1 MRLSKKKHPG
11 IIYPVLISLLILT
24 GSSFAITPVYAA
36 NNRDQKENF
45 RPEHIMFNVPD
56 PLAMIKWYCDNLGM
70 VVIRKG
76 TAPTYSSF
84 IADSG
89 KHMMLE
95 LGNFA
100 DYPKMD
106 FAKIDLNSMH
116 LAFVVNNIKQIKE
129 KLVAAGATV
138 AQDLFKTPGGDQVMV
153 LRDPWGLAIQFVERV
168 DPMFKYTGLR
178 MEHLEFN
185 VPDTHKK
192 AKWFEENLGMKIMRE
207 GGAPTFNMFI
217 SDPEHNMMM
226 ELNQNKDFPMLDFWK
241 VSHMATHFAF
251 TVKDI
256 QAAKKKL
263 IAGGAQLVEDIT
275 KTPGGDYV
283 MMMRDPWGE
292 PIQIVHRAE
301 PMLK

>member
-1 MRLSKKKHPG
+1 MKKSFQLA
-11 IIYPVLISLLILT
+11 IIILISLLTLT
-24 GSSFAITPVYAA
+24 GTCFSAA
-36 NNRDQKENF
+36 RAGEVQISGQKENF

-70 VVIRKG
+70 VVVRKG

-100 DYPKMD
+100 DYPRMD

-116 LAFVVNNIKQIKE
+116 LAFVVNNIKRIKE
-129 KLVAAGATV
+129 KLISAGATV

-153 LRDPWGLAIQFVERV
+153 LRDPWGLAIQFLERA
-168 DPMFKYTGLR
+168 DPMFKNTGIR

-185 VPDTHKK
+185 VSDTHKK
-192 AKWFEENLGMKIMRE
+192 AEWYEKNLGMKVMRE

-226 ELNQNKDFPMLDFWK
+226 ELNQNKDYPVLDFWK
-241 VSHMATHFAF
+241 ISHMAFHFAF
-251 TVKDI
+251 MVDDI
-256 QAAKKKL
+256 QAAKKNL
-263 IAGGAQLVEDIT
+263 IAGGAQLVDDIT

-292 PIQIVHRAE
+292 PIQIVHRAD

>member
-1 MRLSKKKHPG
+1 MKKSFLPA
-11 IIYPVLISLLILT
+11 IIILISLLTLT
-24 GSSFAITPVYAA
+24 GNCFLTAQVDEVKSSG
-36 NNRDQKENF
+36 QKENF
-45 RPEHIMFNVPD
+45 RPEHIMFNVSD
-56 PLAMIKWYCDNLGM
+56 PRAMIKWYCGNLGM
-70 VVIRKG
+70 VVVRKG

-100 DYPKMD
+100 EYPRMD

-116 LAFVVNNIKQIKE
+116 LAFAVNDIKQMKE
-129 KLVAAGATV
+129 KLIAAGATV

-168 DPMFKYTGLR
+168 DPMFKYTGIR

-185 VPDTHKK
+185 VLDTHKK
-192 AKWFEENLGMKIMRE
+192 AKWYEENLDMKVMRE

-226 ELNQNKDFPMLDFWK
+226 ELNQNTDFPVLDFWK
-241 VSHMATHFAF
+241 ISHMATHFAF
-251 TVKDI
+251 TVNDI
-256 QAAKKKL
+256 QAVKKKL
-263 IAGGAQLVEDIT
+263 IAAGAKLVEDIN
-275 KTPGGDYV
+275 KTPGGDLV
-283 MMMRDPWGE
+283 IMMRDPWGL
-292 PIQIVHRAE
+292 PIQFVHRID